1 MQAAIV
7 LSAGVQYTGFYKR
20 KERIGM
26 KHKISLEQI
35 EKFISKSK
43 DKAIA
48 EKFTAGIDSY
58 KILCDYISEKMDSG
72 EFVPIKRSGLN
83 GKRPPL
89 YNVYWKIEEEK
100 DSSGFDDELNFK
112 LSAKISTEYYKKHT
126 EQYKKDRNAVL
137 KLSEFLKNDSKK
149 QKLEKA
155 ESVNERSFEIWNDEK
170 FIKCDSENKSK
181 NENRGR
187 GKRILKNLGLDF
199 SDLNVYETPE
209 PFVSYTFDRL
219 VPQNVLII
227 ENKDT
232 FYTIRKYMQDTGKN
246 VILGEKFGTI
256 IYGSGKKVIASFR
269 DFEYTA
275 EKYLAHRKNK
285 FLYFGDM
292 DYEGIG
298 IYEKLVE
305 IFKEKSTE
313 GIIAEKMMVEPF
325 KEAYIRMYEKAER
338 VGMDRLPVTKEK
350 QNRNIG
356 QTFAS
361 YFGSE
366 MWENFENLLLTEKY
380 IPQEIINI
388 WDFE

>member
-1 MQAAIV
+1 
-7 LSAGVQYTGFYKR
+7 
-20 KERIGM
+20 M

-58 KILCDYISEKMDSG
+58 KILCDYISEKMELG
-72 EFVPIKRSGLN
+72 EFVPIKSSGSN
-83 GKRPPL
+83 GKRPSL
-89 YNVYWKIEEEK
+89 YNAYWQIEEEK
-100 DSSGFDDELNFK
+100 DNREFDDELNFK

-137 KLSEFLKNDSKK
+137 KLSEFLKNDSEK

-170 FIKCDSENKSK
+170 FIKGDSENKSK

-366 MWENFENLLLTEKY
+366 MWEKFENLLLTEKY

>member
-1 MQAAIV
+1 
-7 LSAGVQYTGFYKR
+7 
-20 KERIGM
+20 M

-48 EKFTAGIDSY
+48 EKLTAGIDSY

-72 EFVPIKRSGLN
+72 DFVPIKRSGSN

-170 FIKCDSENKSK
+170 FIKGDSENKSK

-227 ENKDT
+227 ENKDI

-356 QTFAS
+356 QVFAS
-361 YFGSE
+361 YFESE

>member
-1 MQAAIV
+1 
-7 LSAGVQYTGFYKR
+7 
-20 KERIGM
+20 M

-48 EKFTAGIDSY
+48 EKLTAGIDSY

-72 EFVPIKRSGLN
+72 DFVPIKRSGSN

-126 EQYKKDRNAVL
+126 GQSLNTTIDSKLQKSIYEQYKKDRNAVL

-170 FIKCDSENKSK
+170 FIKGDSENKSK

-356 QTFAS
+356 QVFAS
-361 YFGSE
+361 YFESE

>member
-1 MQAAIV
+1 M
-7 LSAGVQYTGFYKR
+7 S
-20 KERIGM
+20 
-26 KHKISLEQI
+26 
-35 EKFISKSK
+35 
-43 DKAIA
+43 
-48 EKFTAGIDSY
+48 
-58 KILCDYISEKMDSG
+58 
-72 EFVPIKRSGLN
+72 
-83 GKRPPL
+83 
-89 YNVYWKIEEEK
+89 
-100 DSSGFDDELNFK
+100 
-112 LSAKISTEYYKKHT
+112 
-126 EQYKKDRNAVL
+126 AVL
-137 KLSEFLKNDSKK
+137 
-149 QKLEKA
+149 
-155 ESVNERSFEIWNDEK
+155 RYGM
-170 FIKCDSENKSK
+170 IKGDSENKSK

-325 KEAYIRMYEKAER
+325 KEAYIRMLEWT
-338 VGMDRLPVTKEK
+338 DFRLQKK
-350 QNRNIG
+350 NRTEILVRH
-356 QTFAS
+356 
-361 YFGSE
+361 
-366 MWENFENLLLTEKY
+366 LLHILEVKCGKTLK
-380 IPQEIINI
+380 IF
-388 WDFE
+388 W